1 MRFVFAGRS
10 GRISL
15 QTGGGGDPAGIGS
28 ADCRLHFWNRQRV
41 SASAEDNLYDGITV
55 STDDRDRHSIDNL
68 MHLKERK
75 MTEGLYQWVENIAF
89 YMVLMTAALHLI
101 PGDGYRKYLKFFTG
115 LLLILLVIS
124 PLLKV
129 AGMEKTFEEVFQ
141 KHTYEEE
148 LRKIEEQTKYL
159 KEICPEDYLPKD
171 YGGNNPQQDR
181 MKEEEIAEER
191 EKEGGEEYSE

>member
-1 MRFVFAGRS
+1 MGQPFLSRTVSGITGAIICVGICAVPLFAGRS

-101 PGDGYRKYLKFFTG
+101 PGDGYRKYLKIFYR
-115 LLLILLVIS
+115 
-124 PLLKV
+124 
-129 AGMEKTFEEVFQ
+129 TF
-141 KHTYEEE
+141 Y
-148 LRKIEEQTKYL
+148 
-159 KEICPEDYLPKD
+159 
-171 YGGNNPQQDR
+171 
-181 MKEEEIAEER
+181 
-191 EKEGGEEYSE
+191 